1 MDRRE
6 EPPGLERV
14 GEPALTYKFPGKVG
28 KASDEHERAFICA
41 ACSDQAVAH
50 PCEDERTAVA
60 GPPLGKRAQV
70 ERRRRLC
77 PGLDREPR
85 PRPTTSAAHVHV
97 T

>member
-14 GEPALTYKFPGKVG
+14 REPSLTHKFPEKVG

-60 GPPLGKRAQV
+60 GSPLDKRAQV
-70 ERRRRLC
+70 ERRRRLR
-77 PGLDREPR
+77 PGLDSELR
-85 PRPTTSAAHVHV
+85 PRPATSAAHGHV